1 MSLLRTKLEAHPS
14 IKSIIPTLKTDT
26 NGRWLIE
33 TTRKYI
39 KQAKAH
45 VDNTILEL
53 DNDLRDTL
61 DSDGFEVMPNIALT
75 SWGAQD
81 IYNLVKTT
89 NIKHPDPEKNLQ
101 AQRMVEA
108 THYETD
114 HHHTH
119 IRTYKET
126 KPEHHHTQ

>member
-1 MSLLRTKLEAHPS
+1 MSILRPKLEEHPS

-53 DNDLRDTL
+53 DSDLRDTL
-61 DSDGFEVMPNIALT
+61 ESDGFEVMPNISLT

-89 NIKHPDPEKNLQ
+89 NIKHPDQEKKSPNP
-101 AQRMVEA
+101 
-108 THYETD
+108 THG
-114 HHHTH
+114 
-119 IRTYKET
+119 
-126 KPEHHHTQ
+126 